1 MLQAQQKGTVPKRLF
16 SLILGMS
23 MLKRILLNMY
33 LIAYTMTVQ
42 IQKLLDENR
51 AWEEEESK
59 KGDATYWNQRKC
71 LELQIDGVYDG
82 YMMANEGKPER
93 VL

>member
-1 MLQAQQKGTVPKRLF
+1 MSF
-16 SLILGMS
+16 SLILPMYI
-23 MLKRILLNMY
+23 LKRILLNMY
-33 LIAYTMTVQ
+33 LQVYVMTVQ